1 MNNLS
6 FLAITALLCAALPLR
21 AASVCDSVI
30 AATMKVLQVPSH
42 LYMTQ
47 TADGNG
53 GKSKNAETIYLNNVT
68 YVKVDRDWRKSP
80 VSIKDLADMK
90 KQSDQK
96 VGSCSAVRDEG
107 VGGEPATLYKVHS
120 QTPEDTVD
128 TQIWVSK
135 LRGLPLKQIDDI
147 DVGGGPRGKSHTEV
161 RYEYTNV
168 AAPAVTA
175 SRSK

>member
-1 MNNLS
+1 MNK
-6 FLAITALLCAALPLR
+6 LLCLPIAFLLSAALPLS
-21 AASVCDSVI
+21 AASVCDALI

-47 TADGNG
+47 TSDIDG
-53 GKSKNAETIYLNNVT
+53 GKAKNAETIYLNDVT
-68 YVKVDRDWRKSP
+68 YVKVDRDWRKST
-80 VSIKDLADMK
+80 VSTKDLREMK
-90 KQSDQK
+90 KDSDQK
-96 VGSCSAVRDEG
+96 LGTCSAVRDEA

-135 LRGLPLKQIDDI
+135 LRGLPLKQINDL
-147 DVGGGPRGKSHTEV
+147 DVGGARGKSHTEI

-168 AAPAVTA
+168 TAPAVTE
-175 SRSK
+175 SRRK